1 MPAPNLYLSLLSIS
15 YGTTDKCER
24 EQLYIERKLFQGEE
38 DSRCHDFKEEKEKKN
53 SMNFIVND
61 DECMKDPFAK
71 LKRRI
76 KLLVNYNYL
85 QNRIK

>member
-1 MPAPNLYLSLLSIS
+1 MMPAPNLYLSLLSIS

-38 DSRCHDFKEEKEKKN
+38 DSRCHDFKKIKN

-61 DECMKDPFAK
+61 ENMN
-71 LKRRI
+71 
-76 KLLVNYNYL
+76 V
-85 QNRIK
+85 

>member
-1 MPAPNLYLSLLSIS
+1 MYM
-15 YGTTDKCER
+15 DKCER
-24 EQLYIERKLFQGEE
+24 EQLYIERRKLFQGEE
-38 DSRCHDFKEEKEKKN
+38 DSRCHDFKKIKN

-85 QNRIK
+85 QNRIKWRTATRLQSFI